1 MRYYSEELK
10 KFYDTEAECIKA
22 EADAKKLEEEKE
34 NRKREVDEA
43 VKRTIKLL
51 KQYNKDYKEAYSVEI
66 DKNEIDEPL
75 DLSDLLSTFRI
86 RDLFN
91 F

>member
-22 EADAKKLEEEKE
+22 ESEAKKLEEEKE

-43 VKRTIKLL
+43 VKRTIRLL

-66 DKNEIDEPL
+66 PKNEIDEPL

-86 RDLFN
+86 RDLFS